1 MVLLD
6 DDLDAAV
13 LRLADVVAGLHQQA
27 LLAHADHRDRLRR
40 HAVVH
45 QGVLNQKYTNSM
57 YFMVLRIAP
66 SAPLDAGCGMEIR
79 PSLIMIQ
86 FLQWVADRPRRR
98 EDVME
103 AWRSSCPRFPVWE
116 DARAEGL
123 VRQCG
128 GETGERRVE
137 LTERG
142 RTALQQALAPH

>member
-1 MVLLD
+1 
-6 DDLDAAV
+6 
-13 LRLADVVAGLHQQA
+13 
-27 LLAHADHRDRLRR
+27 
-40 HAVVH
+40 
-45 QGVLNQKYTNSM
+45 
-57 YFMVLRIAP
+57 
-66 SAPLDAGCGMEIR
+66 MEAQ

-98 EDVME
+98 EDVMD

-128 GETGERRVE
+128 SETGERRVE

-142 RTALQQALAPH
+142 RTALARAQARL